1 MLKWAYSK
9 TEHHDHTR
17 EDNRRK
23 TKRRL
28 PQGEVVCVSVPDETK
43 LCIQCGKAILDQYI
57 DVG

>member
-1 MLKWAYSK
+1 MLKWAYNK
-9 TEHHDHTR
+9 TDHHAI

-28 PQGEVVCVSVPDETK
+28 PQGEVVCVAVSAETK
-43 LCIQCGKAILDQYI
+43 LCKQCGQQIVDQYI

>member
-1 MLKWAYSK
+1 MLKWAYNK
-9 TEHHDHTR
+9 TDHHTR

-28 PQGEVVCVSVPDETK
+28 PQGEVVCVAVSDETK
-43 LCIQCGKAILDQYI
+43 LCKQCGQLLVDQYI